1 MGAGAVFGGQT
12 IFGGKEEVKAPE
24 PHGEVKYDERAK
36 GAIDQVVEDDTE
48 SAPIQADTVD

>member
-1 MGAGAVFGGQT
+1 MGAGTVFGGQA

-24 PHGEVKYDERAK
+24 PHGDVEYSERTK
-36 GAIDQVVEDDTE
+36 GAIDQVLEDDTE

>member
-1 MGAGAVFGGQT
+1 MGAGAVFGGQA

-24 PHGEVKYDERAK
+24 PHGDVEYSERTK
-36 GAIDQVVEDDTE
+36 GAIDQVLEDDTE